1 VSEVVNIVVAKS
13 VVAAARVQLRYLVRQ
28 KKRSD
33 FKCPRDLER
42 RFIIACCPTWSLGLA
57 NFLVFDV
64 AFDIINRLTLFAADF
79 RRLYERVL
87 PTSVLEDENNPIRMP
102 VLPVLPVPAA
112 LLSRN
117 ESLLQP
123 EYPPTLI
130 FDFETNAPY
139 DDNVGDNDDDI
150 VIR

>member
-1 VSEVVNIVVAKS
+1 MEEVVLVLLPTAVDKGCDCRCCCCCCCCGSGEFVSEVVNIVVAKS

-33 FKCPRDLER
+33 FRCPRDLER

-79 RRLYERVL
+79 RRL
-87 PTSVLEDENNPIRMP
+87 
-102 VLPVLPVPAA
+102 
-112 LLSRN
+112 
-117 ESLLQP
+117 
-123 EYPPTLI
+123 
-130 FDFETNAPY
+130 
-139 DDNVGDNDDDI
+139 
-150 VIR
+150 